1 VIQFSVPGKPQPWR
15 RSRTNGKRHF
25 TDAATVANQ
34 KAWAWYAKVAGARPV
49 ASPLRVMIV
58 ARFTPPKRA
67 SKADRARMLANYTHP
82 IARPDA
88 DNIAKNLDALN
99 GVAFVDDS
107 QIVSLN
113 VAKIYA
119 LEAGVDVT
127 IVELSA

>member
-1 VIQFSVPGKPQPWR
+1 MIAFTVPGKPQPWR
-15 RSRTNGKRHF
+15 RSRTNGKRHY
-25 TDAATVANQ
+25 TDAKTVANQ
-34 KAWAWYAKVAGARPV
+34 QAWAWAAKAAGARPV

-67 SKADRARMLANYTHP
+67 SKADRARMLSNHTHP
-82 IARPDA
+82 IMRPDS
-88 DNIAKNLDALN
+88 DNLAKNLDALN

-113 VAKIYA
+113 IAKIYA
-119 LEAGVDVT
+119 EEAGVDVS

>member
-1 VIQFSVPGKPQPWR
+1 MIAFTVPGKPQPWR

-25 TDAATVANQ
+25 TDAKTVANQ
-34 KAWAWYAKVAGARPV
+34 EAWAWAAKAAGARPV
-49 ASPLRVMIV
+49 ASPLRVAII
-58 ARFTPPKRA
+58 ARFTPPKSA
-67 SKADRARMLANYTHP
+67 SKAARARMLSNHTHP

-88 DNIAKNLDALN
+88 DNLAKNLDALN

-119 LEAGVDVT
+119 EEAGVDVS

>member
-1 VIQFSVPGKPQPWR
+1 M
-15 RSRTNGKRHF
+15 
-25 TDAATVANQ
+25 
-34 KAWAWYAKVAGARPV
+34 
-49 ASPLRVMIV
+49 ASPLRVMVV
-58 ARFTPPKRA
+58 ARFSPPKSA
-67 SKADRARMLANYTHP
+67 SKAVRARMLANLTHP
-82 IARPDA
+82 ISRPDA

-119 LEAGVDVT
+119 EEAGVDVT